1 MICFHDT
8 TADKEE
14 FKSLTP
20 FNEWKASTSST
31 LALCQH
37 STNRRLCCTDFRR
50 QKDFFF
56 SKSGVVVV
64 VGTTFKTN
72 VRRVLVPDHTQ
83 EMVRLC
89 LLEGIDLGLPYICGV
104 PR

>member
-56 SKSGVVVV
+56 SKEWSCG
-64 VGTTFKTN
+64 GGGYNIQDECETCSCP
-72 VRRVLVPDHTQ
+72 RPHTGDG
-83 EMVRLC
+83 EIVSIGRH
-89 LLEGIDLGLPYICGV
+89 
-104 PR
+104 